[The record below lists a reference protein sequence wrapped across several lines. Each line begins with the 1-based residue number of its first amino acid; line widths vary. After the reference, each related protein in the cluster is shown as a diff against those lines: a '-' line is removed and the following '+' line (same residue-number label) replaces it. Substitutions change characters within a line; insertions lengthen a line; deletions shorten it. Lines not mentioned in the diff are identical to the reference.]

1 MKKKNLFCIPLLL
14 VLIMILAA
22 CNGNPN
28 GGGDPM
34 TIGMYGEIADFMAAH
49 PTEYTTWEDAAVA
62 YIESRLPAEFELVM
76 RITENNY
83 DNVGVLISGSSEIH
97 EHRYV
102 KTSAG
107 IWLEQTSIDIDG
119 STITTDGGIKI
130 KNGTGG
136 ADDTLYLY
144 DSGSYGIVDSLGLSA
159 ALVQKT
165 QLRDALFSTMTW
177 YGSFGAMF
185 NAIEQAMGQVSQ
197 LGFDF
202 NTLLAASGIT
212 FEIDRNATQTI
223 NGTSY
228 SCERLK
234 ITTDDTVD
242 DPAAP
247 SPTYHVLECYVDK
260 TNGICLR
267 VSDIDRTQKVGGTKT
282 EENIIE
288 TRTFKTSGVTPI
300 VFPTP

>member
-1 MKKKNLFCIPLLL
+1 
-14 VLIMILAA
+14 MILAA

-28 GGGDPM
+28 SGGDPM

-49 PTEYTTWEDAAVA
+49 PTEYTTWEKAAAA

-76 RITENNY
+76 RITTNNY
-83 DNVGVLISGSSEIH
+83 GNTETLLSREIR

-107 IWLEQTSIDIDG
+107 IWLEQTAIDG
-119 STITTDGGIKI
+119 STTTTYGGIMI

-144 DSGSYGIVDSLGLSA
+144 ASGSYGIVDSLGLSA
-159 ALVQKT
+159 ALAQKT

-185 NAIEQAMGQVSQ
+185 DAIEQAMGQVSQ

-267 VSDIDRTQKVGGTKT
+267 VSDIDWTQKVGGTKT

-288 TRTFKTSGVTPI
+288 TRIFKTSGVTPI